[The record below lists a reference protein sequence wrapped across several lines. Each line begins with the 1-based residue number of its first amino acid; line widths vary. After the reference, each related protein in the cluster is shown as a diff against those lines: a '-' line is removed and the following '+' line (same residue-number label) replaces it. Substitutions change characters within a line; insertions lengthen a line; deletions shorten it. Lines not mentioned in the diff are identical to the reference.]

1 MIFPLQFSLSIHVL
15 LKISGWKLLEFIF
28 VFNQEFIP
36 VMVKIIHSVNNLV
49 TLSYSC
55 LVQDDSL
62 EDALAI
68 S

>member
-1 MIFPLQFSLSIHVL
+1 
-15 LKISGWKLLEFIF
+15 
-28 VFNQEFIP
+28 
-36 VMVKIIHSVNNLV
+36 MVKIIHSVNNLV